1 VRKVPGFGVNE
12 RWVPE
17 GALRYLDERGIQGRL
32 FNAFHFGGYITW
44 RDFPRRVPILDGRGH
59 VTANLLEEIHFA
71 RAHPEHLERL
81 RARFGLDA
89 AVMDYPTYSGDA
101 FEDVLGPDTDRAL
114 TSPDWALVYW
124 DDARNQEIL
133 LTSFEQFE
141 GGYWYAPFRP
151 CPDQAGQTQLKRG
164 NHSGPAGPVSDVLEI
179 RYRAFGCA
187 DVGPVQ
193 EQYAEHLGM
202 LRRIQT
208 TIAGPRTFD
217 LISARVGSLT
227 IDAAPAASFSVSV
240 GPTAGSGPVSATLR
254 LQVNSPTPLTLSFTS
269 GQEYDLALNDNAG
282 NTIWIWSASRTFL
295 QALHQRTV
303 TDEWSETVEIPW
315 PAAPRGRPA
324 ARRLHR
330 PRNGH
335 SVRLHALR
343 CHRAGNYRT
352 EAIVLRQVCDSLGFG
367 GIGRRLV
374 LDRGSGGS

>member
-1 VRKVPGFGVNE
+1 MGSFKTAILALALNSCALLGADFFPLQDGNTWTYREPVTGQTFTVRVGPAVTTAGNVYYK
-12 RWVPE
+12 
-17 GALRYLDERGIQGRL
+17 LT
-32 FNAFHFGGYITW
+32 GYA
-44 RDFPRRVPILDGRGH
+44 DNDLLVRVEPVYG
-59 VTANLLEEIHFA
+59 
-71 RAHPEHLERL
+71 
-81 RARFGLDA
+81 
-89 AVMDYPTYSGDA
+89 
-101 FEDVLGPDTDRAL
+101 
-114 TSPDWALVYW
+114 ALVYW

-315 PAAPRGRPA
+315 PAAPGGGLQPGDYTVRATVTASASTPFA
-324 ARRLHR
+324 ATV
-330 PRNGH
+330 P
-335 SVRLHALR
+335 V
-343 CHRAGNYRT
+343 T
-352 EAIVLRQVCDSLGFG
+352 IPPKQ
-367 GIGRRLV
+367 
-374 LDRGSGGS
+374 